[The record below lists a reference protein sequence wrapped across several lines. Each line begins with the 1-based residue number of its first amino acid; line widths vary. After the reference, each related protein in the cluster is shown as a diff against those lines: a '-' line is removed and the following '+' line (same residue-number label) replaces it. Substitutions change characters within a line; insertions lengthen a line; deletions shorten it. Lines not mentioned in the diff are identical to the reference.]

1 MFDLPDEH
9 FVCEAYF
16 RVLGRAP
23 DPQGFLSYVAALR
36 RRLSRPGLIRDLQ
49 RSPEWTGQLNIPQAG
64 ALHCAPD
71 LWPLAWR
78 RFQGS
83 PLARSRRDLLQIEGE
98 LFAHAS
104 YWLLFGREPSATELQ
119 AWRQIA
125 DDRDSRS
132 RWLAGLE
139 RQAGFRPMRWWRR
152 QRQNFEMPRIERTPP
167 LAQTGLHKSLT
178 VPADISGAAFF
189 TIATR
194 SYLPFV
200 RVLMQSLRRH
210 HPAQHLFVLLVDGE
224 GTECEGDPWVTVPA
238 AALDLPQ
245 FQDMCVRY
253 DVTELSTA
261 LKPWFM
267 CWLFDRTDV
276 QELTYLD
283 PDIQVHQPLAAAFEL
298 LRSGASIVLTP
309 HALHALDDGGEPD
322 DHTILKSGA
331 FNLGFVAVRRAP
343 DSMAF
348 VRWWAERLKTGSLVQ
363 FQDNLFTDQ
372 RWCDL
377 APALVPGLAILRDC
391 TFNVAYWN
399 LPHRRVERT
408 SEGTWL
414 VNGSPLTFFHFS
426 GFDPEDPDKLSRYQ
440 NRKLLEGGS
449 ALGMLLSD
457 YADQVLRSGWRAA
470 QDEGYGLAHIQ
481 GVQLSPTLRALFR
494 AIKPAGSCWTRQQAL
509 EALTM
514 EAGDSRT
521 LPTLARRLH
530 ASRADLRAVFD
541 LNSPA
546 SRLAF
551 EAWFWSTG
559 VVEHGLVSLMRHAH
573 TTKTGKV

>member
-1 MFDLPDEH
+1 
-9 FVCEAYF
+9 
-16 RVLGRAP
+16 
-23 DPQGFLSYVAALR
+23 
-36 RRLSRPGLIRDLQ
+36 
-49 RSPEWTGQLNIPQAG
+49 
-64 ALHCAPD
+64 
-71 LWPLAWR
+71 
-78 RFQGS
+78 
-83 PLARSRRDLLQIEGE
+83 
-98 LFAHAS
+98 
-104 YWLLFGREPSATELQ
+104 
-119 AWRQIA
+119 
-125 DDRDSRS
+125 
-132 RWLAGLE
+132 
-139 RQAGFRPMRWWRR
+139 
-152 QRQNFEMPRIERTPP
+152 
-167 LAQTGLHKSLT
+167 
-178 VPADISGAAFF
+178 
-189 TIATR
+189 
-194 SYLPFV
+194 
-200 RVLMQSLRRH
+200 MQSLRRH
-210 HPAQHLFVLLVDGE
+210 HPEQHLFVLLVDGE

-298 LRSGASIVLTP
+298 LRSGASMVLTP

-331 FNLGFVAVRRAP
+331 FNLGFAAVRRAP
-343 DSMAF
+343 DSVAF

-391 TFNVAYWN
+391 TLNVAYWN

-408 SEGTWL
+408 SAGTWL
-414 VNGSPLTFFHFS
+414 VNGLPLTFFHFS

-449 ALGMLLSD
+449 DLGRLLSD

-470 QDEGYGLAHIQ
+470 QAEGYGLADIQ

-541 LNSPA
+541 LNTPA

-559 VVEHGLVSLMRHAH
+559 VVEHGLVSLMRHALA
-573 TTKTGKV
+573 TKTGKV

>member
-9 FVCEAYF
+9 FVCEAYL

-49 RSPEWTGQLNIPQAG
+49 RSPEWHGQLHRPEAG

-71 LWPLAWR
+71 LWPLPWR

-83 PLARSRRDLLQIEGE
+83 PFARCRKDLLQIEGE

-104 YWLLFGREPSATELQ
+104 CWLLLGREPTATELQ
-119 AWRQIA
+119 GWHQAA
-125 DDRDSRS
+125 DDTASRTQ
-132 RWLAGLE
+132 WLARLE
-139 RQAGFRPMRWWRR
+139 RQTGFRPLRGWRR
-152 QRQNFEMPRIERTPP
+152 QRQHFEGPRVRRTPP
-167 LAQTGLHKSLT
+167 SAQQSSTRSHAA
-178 VPADISGAAFF
+178 PADASGGAFF

-200 RVLMQSLRRH
+200 RVLMQSLRQH
-210 HPAQHLFVLLVDGE
+210 HPQQNLFVLLVDGE
-224 GTECEGDPWVTVPA
+224 GTECAGEPWITVPA

-267 CWLFDRTDV
+267 GWLFDRTAV
-276 QELTYLD
+276 EEVTYLD
-283 PDIQVHQPLAAAFEL
+283 PDIEVHQPLDAALGL
-298 LRSGASIVLTP
+298 LRGGATMVLTP
-309 HALHALDDGGEPD
+309 HALLPLDDGGQPD
-322 DHTILKSGA
+322 DYTILKSGA
-331 FNLGFVAVRRAP
+331 FNLGFMAVKRAP

-348 VRWWAERLKTGSLVQ
+348 IRWWAERLKTDSLVR

-377 APALVPGLAILRDC
+377 APALVPGLSILRDATC
-391 TFNVAYWN
+391 NVAYWN

-408 SEGTWL
+408 PTGTWL

-426 GFDPEDPDKLSRYQ
+426 GLDPEHPDRLSRYQ
-440 NRKLLEGGS
+440 NRKLLES
-449 ALGMLLSD
+449 NTALGLLLSE
-457 YADQVLRSGWRAA
+457 YANRVLSNGWHDA
-470 QDEGYGLAHIQ
+470 QAEGYGFAQID
-481 GVQLSPTLRALFR
+481 GVELSPTLRALFR
-494 AIKPAGSCWTRQQAL
+494 DIRPGGSCWTREQAL
-509 EALTM
+509 QALATEAT
-514 EAGDSRT
+514 DSPT
-521 LPTLARRLH
+521 LPTLARRIH
-530 ASRADLRAVFD
+530 ASRADLRAIFD
-541 LNSPA
+541 LNSA
-546 SRLAF
+546 ESRLAF
-551 EAWFWSTG
+551 EGWFWSTG
-559 VVEHGLVSLMRHAH
+559 VVEHGLLSLMRHALAK
-573 TTKTGKV
+573 KTSKV